1 MKKPLFISL
10 RTKMILLS
18 AILVAFCTVL
28 VGGYVI
34 VQLPSITI
42 NSVGGDYITILRSI
56 SKTIDIEKFASIK
69 SGDINSEYYIEIN
82 REFSKIKDTLGF
94 EHLYLLK
101 RNANNEFF
109 QFTGYVDDAD
119 AVSGATVQADAVSG
133 PTGVI
138 DSTSGATS
146 IAQNSV
152 NISEAMRKSFSGEEK
167 FELQDDDEW
176 GKLLSIYF
184 PLKDASD
191 NTIGVL
197 LANLDGN
204 AIYESFDAVRTRIL
218 IIGLTVLA
226 VGIIASILFSNLLV
240 KSIKAFQ
247 DSMKKVQVGDLTQN
261 IDTRRNDEMGMLGDS
276 FNNLINSLSKI
287 IGVIRN
293 KSNDLNDFASQ
304 LASISENIAFSSEET
319 THSVS
324 EIAAGAQHQAGELL
338 FIHNKLADFN
348 DTVQQIYNSLEATK
362 NNIELTDSLSNEGNI
377 QLQGL
382 NQSIKSTSE
391 SFDTVVDEINGLSKN
406 AQQIDEINTVIQNIS
421 KQTNL
426 LALNAAIEAS
436 RAGEAGK
443 GFSVVADEIRKLAE
457 QSKESSDS
465 IRVIV
470 DDIISS
476 IESVVTTSCDAKD
489 KLTDQVK
496 YVDNTNKA
504 FLSII
509 NSINESIPMLKETF
523 ESADKMIKSKDVII
537 EKVDSV
543 TAVAQ
548 ETSSGAQ
555 EILQATETISAQTQE
570 VAAFSRTLHD
580 LSDDLLNET
589 KTFTIRVAD
598 CEM

>member
-10 RTKMILLS
+10 KTKIILLS
-18 AILVAFCTVL
+18 ALLVAFCTIL

-34 VQLPSITI
+34 IQLPSITI

-56 SKTIDIEKFASIK
+56 SKTIDMEKFESIK
-69 SGDINSEYYIEIN
+69 SDDINSEYYIDIN
-82 REFSKIKDTLGF
+82 REFSKIKDTIGF

-101 RNANNEFF
+101 KNANNEFF
-109 QFTGYVDDAD
+109 QFTGLSNHAD
-119 AVSGATVQADAVSG
+119 AVSGATVESDAVSG
-133 PTGVI
+133 ATGVI
-138 DSTSGATS
+138 DGISGATS
-146 IAQNSV
+146 IAENSI
-152 NISEAMRKSFSGEEK
+152 NISDAMRKSFNGEEK
-167 FELQDDDEW
+167 FELQDDEEW

-184 PLKDASD
+184 PLKNASGD
-191 NTIGVL
+191 TIGIL
-197 LANLDGN
+197 LANLDGK
-204 AIYESFDAVRTRIL
+204 AIYESFDTVRARII

-240 KSIKAFQ
+240 KSIKVFQ
-247 DSMKKVQVGDLTQN
+247 DRMKKVQVGDLTQSV
-261 IDTRRNDEMGMLGDS
+261 DSKRNDEIGMLGDS

-287 IGVIRN
+287 IKVIRN
-293 KSNDLNDFASQ
+293 KSNDLNDFASH

-319 THSVS
+319 THSIS
-324 EIAAGAQHQAGELL
+324 EIAAGAQHQASELM

-348 DTVQQIYNSLEATK
+348 DTVQQIYTSLEATK
-362 NNIELTDSLSNEGNI
+362 NNIELTDSLSNDGNI
-377 QLQGL
+377 QLNGL

-391 SFDTVVDEINGLSKN
+391 SFDIVADEINGLSKN

-457 QSKESSDS
+457 QSKESSDN

-476 IESVVTTSCDAKD
+476 IKSVVTTSCDAKD

-496 YVDNTNKA
+496 FVENTNKA

-523 ESADKMIKSKDVII
+523 ESADKMIKSKDIII

-548 ETSSGAQ
+548 ETSSGSQ
-555 EILQATETISAQTQE
+555 EILQATEAISAQTQE
-570 VAAFSRTLHD
+570 VAAFSRTLND
-580 LSDDLLNET
+580 LSNDLLNET
-589 KTFTIRVAD
+589 KTFSIK
-598 CEM
+598 E

>member
-10 RTKMILLS
+10 RTKIILLS

-261 IDTRRNDEMGMLGDS
+261 IDIRRNDEMGMLGDS

-589 KTFTIRVAD
+589 KTFTIR
-598 CEM
+598 E

>member
-1 MKKPLFISL
+1 
-10 RTKMILLS
+10 
-18 AILVAFCTVL
+18 L

-589 KTFTIRVAD
+589 KTFTIR
-598 CEM
+598 E

>member
-10 RTKMILLS
+10 RTKIILLS

-589 KTFTIRVAD
+589 KTFTIR
-598 CEM
+598 E

>member
-176 GKLLSIYF
+176 GKLLSIFF

-589 KTFTIRVAD
+589 KTFTIR
-598 CEM
+598 E

>member
-589 KTFTIRVAD
+589 KTFTIR
-598 CEM
+598 E